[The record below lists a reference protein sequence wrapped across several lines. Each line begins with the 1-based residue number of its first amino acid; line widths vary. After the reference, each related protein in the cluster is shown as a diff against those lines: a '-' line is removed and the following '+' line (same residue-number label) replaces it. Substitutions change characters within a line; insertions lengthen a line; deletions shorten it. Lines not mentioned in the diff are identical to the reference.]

1 MKKLKEITNLQ
12 KEFNTAIK
20 CKNFHKAREIL
31 DRQCELIGANTKMC
45 IENQITLDVEEVM
58 HEV

>member
-1 MKKLKEITNLQ
+1 MKELKEGHELQ
-12 KEFNTAIK
+12 AKFNDAIQ
-20 CKNFHKAREIL
+20 CKDFDKAREIL

-58 HEV
+58 NEV